1 MTTFPF
7 PILQPGIGEIPGDHY
22 LRSTPDTVMW
32 GRLPCVT
39 DTAVLE
45 VASGETVTIDT
56 VSHEGILD
64 DHGTRLRT
72 SAVTAF
78 PARRCSTTPSR
89 WPRRCRETPTPMAR
103 MS

>member
-1 MTTFPF
+1 MTSFPF
-7 PILQPGIGEIPGDHY
+7 PILQPGIGEIAGDHY
-22 LRSTPDTVMW
+22 LRSTPETVMW

-64 DHGTRLRT
+64 DHGTDPVAYFGSHGILRE
-72 SAVTAF
+72 AVLD
-78 PARRCSTTPSR
+78 STFGS
-89 WPRRCRETPTPMAR
+89 M
-103 MS
+103 